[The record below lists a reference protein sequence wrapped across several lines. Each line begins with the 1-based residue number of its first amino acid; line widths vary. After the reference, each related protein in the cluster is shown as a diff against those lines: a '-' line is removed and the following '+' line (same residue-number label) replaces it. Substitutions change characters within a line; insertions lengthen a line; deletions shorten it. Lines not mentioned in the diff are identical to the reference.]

1 MHSIFVA
8 VSSTY
13 TFVSTPRTWSDANA
27 DCLAHGGTLA
37 TVPNA
42 AAQSALMSSVDLG
55 AIGGETAEERGSG
68 GFWVGASDRQSE
80 GHWTWHGAHREAL
93 TYENWATRARAAEIP
108 ACGGCGARSLHTQS
122 RAILTAPYPPQVRHL
137 DRRPAQ
143 QLGRPGDAG
152 GRRGLHG
159 GLRVRPLV

>member
-13 TFVSTPRTWSDANA
+13 TFVPPRARGLMPA
-27 DCLAHGGTLA
+27 DCFRTAAVA

-42 AAQSALMSSVDLG
+42 AAQSALMSSIDLS

-80 GHWTWHGAHREAL
+80 GHWTWHGAHRESL
-93 TYENWATRARAAEIP
+93 TYENWATRARAFETP
-108 ACGGCGARSLHTQS
+108 ACGGCGSQFTQF
-122 RAILTAPYPPQVRHL
+122 ATTHL
-137 DRRPAQ
+137 
-143 QLGRPGDAG
+143 
-152 GRRGLHG
+152 
-159 GLRVRPLV
+159 

>member
-13 TFVSTPRTWSDANA
+13 TFVSTPRTWSDASA
-27 DCLAHGGTLA
+27 DCLAHGGKLA

-42 AAQSALMSSVDLG
+42 AAQSALMSSIDLS

-80 GHWTWHGAHREAL
+80 GHWTWHGAHRESL
-93 TYENWATRARAAEIP
+93 TYENWATRARAWLRTRHNSRTRGRKP
-108 ACGGCGARSLHTQS
+108 ACTRQS
-122 RAILTAPYPPQVRHL
+122 PAAPRAATSRL
-137 DRRPAQ
+137 RPAQ
-143 QLGRPGDAG
+143 ASPATCCSPPRTRWRAAPNAPSALGST
-152 GRRGLHG
+152 
-159 GLRVRPLV
+159 

>member
-37 TVPNA
+37 TIPNA
-42 AAQSALMSSVDLG
+42 AAQSALMSSIDLS

-80 GHWTWHGAHREAL
+80 GHWTWHGAHRESL

-108 ACGGCGARSLHTQS
+108 ACGGCGAQLAAQFPHISDPPHT
-122 RAILTAPYPPQVRHL
+122 PQVRHL

-159 GLRVRPLV
+159 RLRVRPLV